1 MRDTMF
7 QVAVQASA
15 DGKFTFQ
22 IFTLSGEPRTY
33 YAGTQSY
40 ETPTEAAQAGYNA
53 IAAGRLHTILARTP
67 AESEV
72 FPVAT
77 T

>member
-1 MRDTMF
+1 MRDAMF
-7 QVAVQASA
+7 QVAVRACG

-40 ETPTEAAQAGYNA
+40 ETPTEAAQAGYKA
-53 IAAGRLHTILARTP
+53 LAAGRLHTTFARTP

-72 FPVAT
+72 PPVAT

>member
-1 MRDTMF
+1 MRDSMF
-7 QVAVQASA
+7 QVAVQASD

-40 ETPTEAAQAGYNA
+40 ET
-53 IAAGRLHTILARTP
+53 L
-67 AESEV
+67 
-72 FPVAT
+72 
-77 T
+77 